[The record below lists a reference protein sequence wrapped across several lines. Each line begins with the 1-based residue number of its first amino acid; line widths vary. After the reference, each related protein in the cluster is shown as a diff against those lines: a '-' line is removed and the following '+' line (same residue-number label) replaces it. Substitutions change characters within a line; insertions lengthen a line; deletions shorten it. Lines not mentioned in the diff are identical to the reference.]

1 MSPPVTVLAMTGA
14 KACGG
19 VQSPY
24 ALPPDGNAP
33 AVQAERRVLACD
45 AKMIASILGIFGL
58 GYGAGSRSLGWATAG
73 AILFV
78 GAVAWRD

>member
-1 MSPPVTVLAMTGA
+1 MNPPVTVLAMTGA
-14 KACGG
+14 KPCAG

-24 ALPPDGNAP
+24 GLPPDGNAP
-33 AVQAERRVLACD
+33 VRAERRFTCD
-45 AKMIASILGIFGL
+45 AKTVASILGIFGL

-78 GAVAWRD
+78 GSVAWRD